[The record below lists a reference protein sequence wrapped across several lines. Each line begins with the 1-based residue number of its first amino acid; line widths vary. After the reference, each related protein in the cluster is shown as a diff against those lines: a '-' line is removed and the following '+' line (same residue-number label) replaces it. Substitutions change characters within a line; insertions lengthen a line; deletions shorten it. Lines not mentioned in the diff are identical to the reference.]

1 MDTLDIHNL
10 ALQFAFLYAP
20 FVHTPM
26 EQITPT
32 LWRGMDPKAKQIES
46 LHEKGI
52 KTIISLR
59 TNPQPKKAQLCK
71 ELGMNWCVI
80 KTGVFKTPT
89 FAQMDQFRAI
99 VNNPKMQPVYTSCEV
114 NMDRTGVYIA
124 AHRMVDLHWTAQ
136 QVADEFKAHH
146 QKTWWPPF
154 RKYQSQVEAYAAE
167 RSKNDSVASST
178 NTAVPTGEFSTTTTT
193 VVTGKRTQ

>member
-1 MDTLDIHNL
+1 METLDIHNL

-32 LWRGMDPKAKQIES
+32 LWRGMDPKVKQIEN
-46 LHEKGI
+46 LHDKGF
-52 KTIISLR
+52 KTIVSLR
-59 TNPQPKKAQLCK
+59 TNPQRKKEALCK
-71 ELGMNWCVI
+71 QLGMNWVVI

-89 FAQMDQFRAI
+89 FEQMDQFRAV

-124 AHRMVDLHWTAQ
+124 AHRMVDLHWSAQ
-136 QVADEFKAHH
+136 QVADEFRAHH

-154 RKYQSQVEAYAAE
+154 RKYQAQVEAYAAA
-167 RSKNDSVASST
+167 RSSNSSVA
-178 NTAVPTGEFSTTTTT
+178 AAPTQATPSGEFSTTTTT

>member
-1 MDTLDIHNL
+1 
-10 ALQFAFLYAP
+10 
-20 FVHTPM
+20 M
-26 EQITPT
+26 EQLTPT
-32 LWRGMDPKAKQIES
+32 LYRGMDPKVKQIES

-52 KTIISLR
+52 KTIVSLR
-59 TNPQPKKAQLCK
+59 TNPQKKKAKLCK
-71 ELGMNWCVI
+71 KLGMNWFVI

-89 FAQMDQFRAI
+89 FEQLDQFRAI

-114 NMDRTGVYIA
+114 NMDRTGMYVA

-154 RKYQSQVEAYAAE
+154 RKYQAQVEAYAAA
-167 RSKNDSVASST
+167 RANSSVAS
-178 NTAVPTGEFSTTTTT
+178 TATPVSSGTTT
-193 VVTGKRTQ
+193 VTTSPAASGVSTVTTTEVSSKVAE